1 MIGRLLL
8 LLPLMLVAV
17 PAHAGP
23 EEMAA
28 VKATIGQLFD
38 IPNGLAANSP
48 LMPQGKRLFLLLTTI
63 LIAWTGIKVVLEQS
77 GFNGWIS
84 QTVRVLIVVGFTA
97 FSMQPDT
104 QQKLAGGFTD
114 VAGAIA
120 SASGSGSSINM
131 DDPAAGILSIM
142 RKGGDSILKLWG
154 GDQLTADGKSWWQS
168 AAQYLSLGAVAAGV
182 VEVVSKL
189 AISLLLLVSLGVYAA
204 MLALSQVMLSIG
216 LIVAPIMIPWLIL
229 EQTSFVFHGWVKFI
243 IVAGMQKVVGAILLT
258 MTAGLLDAVARLA
271 IAAEASPTY
280 DATSYLVAALLS
292 LLMAFLMLQIPAIAS
307 SLISGLPS
315 TSLPLKIPRP
325 SPKPAGGTP
334 SPKTPPVPG
343 K

>member
-8 LLPLMLVAV
+8 LLPLMLMAV

-48 LMPQGKRLFLLLTTI
+48 LIPQGKRLFLLLTTI

-77 GFNGWIS
+77 GFNGWVS
-84 QTVRVLIVVGFTA
+84 QAVRVIVVVGFTA
-97 FSMQPDT
+97 FFMQPDT
-104 QQKLAGGFTD
+104 QQELAGGFAD
-114 VAGAIA
+114 VAGTIS
-120 SASGSGSSINM
+120 SATGSSINM
-131 DDPAAGILSIM
+131 NDPASGVLSIFS
-142 RKGGDSILKLWG
+142 KGGGSILKLWG
-154 GDQLTADGKSWWQS
+154 GDQLTADGSKSWWQS
-168 AAQYLSLGAVAAGV
+168 AAEYMSLGAIASGI
-182 VEVVSKL
+182 VEIGSKL
-189 AISLLLLVSLGVYAA
+189 AISLLLIVSIAVCAA

-216 LIVAPIMIPWLIL
+216 LIVAPIMIPWLVI
-229 EQTSFVFHGWVKFI
+229 EQTAFLFHGWLKFV
-243 IVAGMQKVVGAILLT
+243 IVAGMQKVVGAILLG
-258 MTAGLLDAVARLA
+258 MSAGLLDVVAKLA
-271 IAAEASPTY
+271 NSAEASPAF

-307 SLISGLPS
+307 ALISGLPS
-315 TSLPLKIPRP
+315 TSLPLRIPRP
-325 SPKPAGGTP
+325 SPRPAGGTP
-334 SPKTPPVPG
+334 TPKPPPAPN